1 MKNTC
6 QLNEHEVAQAI
17 RDYAR
22 KQGFEVK
29 SSINFN
35 VNPVSATFEAE
46 QIPHVEEDDYE
57 WAWSQGR

>member
-6 QLNEHEVAQAI
+6 QFNEEEVAQAI

-22 KQGFEVK
+22 KRGFVVK
-29 SSINFN
+29 SPIDFN
-35 VNPVSATFEAE
+35 TNPVSATFEAE
-46 QIPHVEEDDYE
+46 KIPEEDDCE